1 MAFYVTF
8 YVKEKHFLCFKE
20 NCGKYTFNTH
30 YLLIPASMT
39 WKNAAQSAK
48 INYILIAGSMLA
60 AQWAQVVSSNVI
72 YQLILAALSY

>member
-48 INYILIAGSMLA
+48 INNILIAGSMLA
-60 AQWAQVVSSNVI
+60 ANWAQIDSSNFF
-72 YQLILAALSY
+72 YQLTLAVLAC